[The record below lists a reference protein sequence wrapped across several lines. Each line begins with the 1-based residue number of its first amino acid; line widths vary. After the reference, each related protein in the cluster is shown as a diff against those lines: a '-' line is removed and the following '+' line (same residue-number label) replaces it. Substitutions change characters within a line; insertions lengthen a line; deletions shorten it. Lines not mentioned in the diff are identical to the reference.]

1 MALSQQNI
9 GYVAVVPKGDFVQ
22 GTTYQPLNV
31 VRYQNYSYMAKRT
44 TSAVP
49 TTGASDDNW
58 MMLNEDTSMLGA
70 TTAPPSI
77 AQNGAVG
84 SSANFARE
92 DHTHAGVVATGTYP
106 QMSVGNATNATNAT
120 NAENAANSNTVGG
133 YAVEVVADLPDA
145 IAENT
150 IYLIY

>member
-1 MALSQQNI
+1 MAISQQNI

-70 TTAPPSI
+70 NIAPPSI
-77 AQNGAVG
+77 AQTG
-84 SSANFARE
+84 SAGESANFARE
-92 DHTHAGVVATGTYP
+92 DHTHGGVVSTGTYP

-120 NAENAANSNTVGG
+120 NANTADSANTVGG
-133 YAVEVVADLPDA
+133 YAIKVVADLPNVT
-145 IAENT
+145 AENT